1 MKRRLMLSGLLV
13 GSLTVLGLAEPALAW
28 DGVACD
34 HSPGSAMGTMGGP
47 TEPGMMG
54 YSPGRGSAM
63 GEHMGFLDRPITIML
78 NLKHQLKL
86 TPEQAAKL
94 ESLRG
99 SFQKKAEEGFRTLQA
114 QYGELA
120 KTLNADKVDV
130 ARAEATLKGIA
141 TLETDL
147 ALERIRVIEEGK
159 SVLTAEQRTTFKE
172 LREEEHCPDMKT

>member
-1 MKRRLMLSGLLV
+1 MRRGLLMGGLFV
-13 GSLTVLGLAEPALAW
+13 ASLTLFGVSGDALAW
-28 DGVACD
+28 EEVACD
-34 HSPGSAMGTMGGP
+34 HSPTATMGTMGG
-47 TEPGMMG
+47 MMG
-54 YSPGRGSAM
+54 PGTEYSPGRGGAM
-63 GEHMGFLDRPITIML
+63 GEHMGFFDRPITIML

-86 TPEQAAKL
+86 TSEQAVKL

-114 QYGELA
+114 QHGELA

-147 ALERIRVIEEGK
+147 TLDRIRVIEEGK
-159 SVLTAEQRTTFKE
+159 SVLTAEQWATFKE
-172 LREEEHCPDMKT
+172 LREEEHCPGMKT